1 MLEFAYSILDIGG
14 LQEVYQAIYGL
25 TPTQLWLV
33 LLSAVVLIIYLT
45 YRVLGTMGVIGVI
58 IILAMAYIVYITNVF
73 GNIEQ
78 QNIDKDAYE
87 KLLNEEVRKK

>member
-1 MLEFAYSILDIGG
+1 MLESAYSILDIGG
-14 LQEVYQAIYGL
+14 LQEVYQVIYGL
-25 TPTQLWLV
+25 SPAQLWLA
-33 LLSAVVLIIYLT
+33 LLSAVVLIIYLS

-58 IILAMAYIVYITNVF
+58 IIFSMGYIVYITNVF

>member
-1 MLEFAYSILDIGG
+1 MLESAYSILDIGG
-14 LQEVYQAIYGL
+14 LQEVYQVIYGL
-25 TPTQLWLV
+25 TPTQLWLI
-33 LLSAVVLIIYLT
+33 LLLAVVLIIYLS
-45 YRVLGTMGVIGVI
+45 YRILGPTAVIGVI